1 MNRENTEQSDIRE
14 NPATCDTPRELW
26 VAYYHTRIW
35 SAHYPDWSALVV
47 FTNELAALRYA
58 GDNHMWVAKILPG
71 IPVREQVP

>member
-1 MNRENTEQSDIRE
+1 VTPSGEGH
-14 NPATCDTPRELW
+14 TPRELW
-26 VAYYHTRIW
+26 VAYHHTRIW

-58 GDNHMWVAKILPG
+58 GDNHMWIAKILPG